1 MSLVVIGA
9 GGHALVVLDAALS
22 GSLPVAGLVDQV
34 VPAGQMIGA
43 VQVLGDDTLFQDP
56 SFVQAHPFHLSMSN
70 PAVKQRLAE
79 SLQAHST
86 TIVSIIHPTAIVSLS
101 AAIEAGVFINAGA
114 DVNAGA
120 QIGSHAI
127 VNTRASI
134 DHGCRIG
141 AAASSSRFAA
151 ATVSMSS
158 FVMSV
163 EQGRQIVVSRNRR
176 APSPFMRRACL
187 WGGRSPSGIQAGRAP
202 ICRATSARMIGSAPD
217 VYISGSSDRIDIQ
230 QLLSA

>member
-101 AAIEAGVFINAGA
+101 AGIEAGVFINAGA

-141 AAASSSRFAA
+141 AAVHVAPGVTICGDVVVGEAAEIGPSALIGRGMQIGAGAVIGAGGVVLSDVA
-151 ATVSMSS
+151 AT
-158 FVMSV
+158 
-163 EQGRQIVVSRNRR
+163 SRVLGVPAR
-176 APSPFMRRACL
+176 P
-187 WGGRSPSGIQAGRAP
+187 AGK
-202 ICRATSARMIGSAPD
+202 
-217 VYISGSSDRIDIQ
+217 
-230 QLLSA
+230 